1 MVGKK
6 KNLTEKIKI
15 FTDYLKMFQY
25 QYKLKQIKKFDMH
38 ISGPEAISNRG
49 MESGTDAEDNSQKT
63 GI

>member
-1 MVGKK
+1 
-6 KNLTEKIKI
+6 
-15 FTDYLKMFQY
+15 MFQY